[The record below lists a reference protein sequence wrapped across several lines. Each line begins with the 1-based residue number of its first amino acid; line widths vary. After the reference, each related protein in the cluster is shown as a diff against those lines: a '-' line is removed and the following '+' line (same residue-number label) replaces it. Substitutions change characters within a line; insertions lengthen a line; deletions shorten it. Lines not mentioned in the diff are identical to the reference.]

1 MSGIESITSKVF
13 IPDPSNCSSDG
24 NAKLFPDDIAEYGW
38 TSTAAPDSLPYI
50 IEADDTR
57 KYGEGLLNH
66 GVANAPENNEK
77 AIEYARYAMQQN
89 TYGTNPFQPNDLNK
103 TIQQQI
109 AQREGFTVGT
119 SIFKLA

>member
-1 MSGIESITSKVF
+1 MSGIESVTSKIF

-38 TSTAAPDSLPYI
+38 KSTAAPDSLPYI
-50 IEADDTR
+50 IETDDSK

-66 GVANAPENNEK
+66 GIANAPENNER
-77 AIEYARYAMQQN
+77 AILYAQYSMKQP

-109 AQREGFTVGT
+109 AQREGHTVGT
-119 SIFKLA
+119 NIFALT